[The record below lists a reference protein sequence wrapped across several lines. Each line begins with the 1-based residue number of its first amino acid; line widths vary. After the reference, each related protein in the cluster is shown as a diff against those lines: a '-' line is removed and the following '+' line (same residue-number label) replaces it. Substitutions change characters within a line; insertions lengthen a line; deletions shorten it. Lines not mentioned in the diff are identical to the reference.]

1 MLSKI
6 IDKAKPRFS
15 FHHNS
20 NNKSGST
27 SSSESQ
33 SHNKFHLASNLPTT
47 GITTHIFGYRDDLKD
62 NYVEPPPVPP
72 TRTEPIK
79 ENKSAPPVGT
89 PPKSTSQNTASTT
102 ASLAD
107 TAKTN
112 YSSFFPEQLPS
123 TPPRTPG
130 GSFLARS
137 NSSGHSSAKSQDSH
151 NHASASTEQLDDSD
165 VTRPHCQLKLDNF
178 NLQRTLGTGSFGRV
192 HLIQSKINKRY
203 YALKV
208 LKKAEIVKLKQV
220 EHTNNEQSILARVQH
235 PFIIN
240 LWGSFQDCTNLFLV
254 MDFVPGGELFSL
266 LRKSKKFSNDIARFY
281 AGEVLLALAYLH
293 SKNIIYRDLKPEN
306 LLLDVHGHI
315 KICDFGFAKVV
326 PDITWTLCGTPDY
339 LAPEVI
345 QTKGYGKAADYWAF
359 GVLIFEMLAGFP
371 PFYDDNQ
378 FKLYEKILTTQ
389 PKYPSCIDSTAK
401 DLLKHLLTTDLTQ
414 RYGNLKRGYHD
425 ICEHKWFASLDFDKL
440 IQRKIKPPH
449 IPHLKN
455 DGDAS
460 NFDRYPEDFHPYG
473 IPQDDPYRDQFPDF

>member
-1 MLSKI
+1 MPTMLSKF

-15 FHHNS
+15 FHHHGNH
-20 NNKSGST
+20 KSGST
-27 SSSESQ
+27 SSNESQ
-33 SHNKFHLASNLPTT
+33 SHNTKFHLPNNLPTT
-47 GITTHIFGYRDDLKD
+47 AITTHIFGYRDDLKD
-62 NYVEPPPVPP
+62 NYVEPPP
-72 TRTEPIK
+72 
-79 ENKSAPPVGT
+79 
-89 PPKSTSQNTASTT
+89 
-102 ASLAD
+102 
-107 TAKTN
+107 
-112 YSSFFPEQLPS
+112 EQV
-123 TPPRTPG
+123 
-130 GSFLARS
+130 
-137 NSSGHSSAKSQDSH
+137 
-151 NHASASTEQLDDSD
+151 DDSD

-220 EHTNNEQSILARVQH
+220 EHTNNERSILTKVQH
-235 PFIIN
+235 PFIVN
-240 LWGSFQDCTNLFLV
+240 LWGSFQDCANLYMV
-254 MDFVPGGELFSL
+254 MDFVPGGELFSF
-266 LRKSKKFSNDIARFY
+266 LRKSKKFSNDVARFY

-339 LAPEVI
+339 LAPEII

-359 GVLIFEMLAGFP
+359 GVLVFEMLAGFP
-371 PFYDDNQ
+371 PYYDENQ

-389 PKYPSCIDSTAK
+389 PKYPSSIDSTAK

-440 IQRKIKPPH
+440 IQRKIKPPY

-473 IPQDDPYRDQFPDF
+473 VPQDDPYRDQFPDF